1 MTLTALKL
9 GPALAAGNTVVLK
22 PAEQTPLTALRLGEL
37 VQEAGFPDGVLN
49 IVTGLGHEAG
59 AALAEHPGVNKV
71 AFTGSTSVGRL
82 VLQASVANLH
92 PVQLELGGKSP
103 NIILADAD
111 LEAAIQGALFGIFLN
126 QGQVCCAG
134 SRLYVQRDIH
144 DEVVDRLAGLASDL
158 VLGHGLDEGT
168 EMGPLVSSEQ
178 RDRVRGYVE
187 DGARSGAT
195 VRTGG
200 GCPSDPH
207 LANGY
212 FFEPTILTG
221 VREEMRVA
229 REEIFGPVLTVMSF
243 EDVDEVVRRANSSCY
258 GLAAGVW
265 TRDIGRAHRIAN
277 SLEAGTVWV
286 NMYHMFDPSAP
297 FGGYKDSGFGRDL
310 GEDAVLAYT
319 QNKSVWINLD

>member
-1 MTLTALKL
+1 
-9 GPALAAGNTVVLK
+9 VVLK

-144 DEVVDRLAGLASDL
+144 DEVVDRLAALASDL

-200 GCPSDPH
+200 GCPSDAH